1 MQKIVSCC
9 FQIIFVRFDTANVYA
24 FFKTAIEIAV
34 FLQFFVIHQP
44 KTPLS
49 KHLFWEGDVYFS

>member
-24 FFKTAIEIAV
+24 FFQSAITIRTIFYN
-34 FLQFFVIHQP
+34 FLYSTRP
-44 KTPLS
+44 KRHKVS
-49 KHLFWEGDVYFS
+49 KFGA